1 MTEENTFQTEVEGR
15 PLEIKINNW
24 AEKASGSCLARYG
37 DTEVLATCVMSEQT
51 KEGCDFFPL
60 TVEYQERYYAAGK
73 IFGSRFIKREARP
86 TDGAILTSRMIDR
99 SIRPRFPEDFK
110 KEVQV
115 IITCLS
121 WDGKND
127 PDILGL
133 IASSVILSISNI
145 PWEGPLGTIRVG
157 KVNGEWI
164 LNPTYEQREE
174 SELDLVLSAIEK
186 DGKLLINMIE
196 LSSKEIPESEILEAT
211 KVAEP
216 ELKKIIDFQ
225 RKIAEKIAKKKDSF
239 IPPSDPSLEKEIRE
253 FLKDKLESVIFL
265 EDTLESSKKTQ
276 EVREELVNF
285 IEEKYPEKIGHT
297 LSFFDKER
305 ERIIHENILKNDK
318 RPDKRKL
325 DEIRKIFCQ
334 TGMLSRTHGSGLF
347 CRGLTKTLSILTL
360 GGPGDQQLLE
370 GMEIVGKK
378 RFIHHYN
385 FPPYS
390 AGEVGFL
397 RGPKRREIG
406 HGALAEKALLPLIPD
421 PEQFPYTI
429 RIVSESLSSNG
440 STSMASICSS
450 SLALMDAGVPIER
463 PVAGIALGLIKDE
476 SGKCK
481 ILTDIQGPEDSL
493 GGMDLKV
500 AGTSKGITAAQMDV
514 KVDGIDVEILK
525 EGLDRAKKARL
536 EIIEKMEKVI
546 PKPKEK
552 LSPWAPKIH
561 TIQINPSKIGDVVG
575 PRGSVINKIIEEC
588 GTTIDIEDTGL
599 IFITGEDEDSVQKAI
614 ERIKEITREVEIGE
628 TFKGEVKRIMN
639 FGVFVEVLPGQSGLV
654 HISKLVPYE
663 VKRIEDI
670 VKVGDIIPVKVT
682 SIDELGRINLSAIE
696 AGFKPKEDIQKRPS
710 R

>member
-276 EVREELVNF
+276 EV
-285 IEEKYPEKIGHT
+285 
-297 LSFFDKER
+297 KE
-305 ERIIHENILKNDK
+305 
-318 RPDKRKL
+318 
-325 DEIRKIFCQ
+325 
-334 TGMLSRTHGSGLF
+334 
-347 CRGLTKTLSILTL
+347 
-360 GGPGDQQLLE
+360 
-370 GMEIVGKK
+370 
-378 RFIHHYN
+378 
-385 FPPYS
+385 
-390 AGEVGFL
+390 
-397 RGPKRREIG
+397 
-406 HGALAEKALLPLIPD
+406 
-421 PEQFPYTI
+421 
-429 RIVSESLSSNG
+429 
-440 STSMASICSS
+440 
-450 SLALMDAGVPIER
+450 
-463 PVAGIALGLIKDE
+463 
-476 SGKCK
+476 
-481 ILTDIQGPEDSL
+481 
-493 GGMDLKV
+493 
-500 AGTSKGITAAQMDV
+500 
-514 KVDGIDVEILK
+514 
-525 EGLDRAKKARL
+525 
-536 EIIEKMEKVI
+536 
-546 PKPKEK
+546 
-552 LSPWAPKIH
+552 
-561 TIQINPSKIGDVVG
+561 
-575 PRGSVINKIIEEC
+575 
-588 GTTIDIEDTGL
+588 
-599 IFITGEDEDSVQKAI
+599 
-614 ERIKEITREVEIGE
+614 
-628 TFKGEVKRIMN
+628 
-639 FGVFVEVLPGQSGLV
+639 
-654 HISKLVPYE
+654 
-663 VKRIEDI
+663 
-670 VKVGDIIPVKVT
+670 
-682 SIDELGRINLSAIE
+682 
-696 AGFKPKEDIQKRPS
+696 
-710 R
+710 